1 MALPSAEWTLVWDDT
16 AQVPYMRRPDGTK
29 IISFDNMSSIS
40 LKCQYVK
47 DKSSAGVI
55 IWELSEDYR
64 AGTSE
69 LLEVVGK
76 SFGVR

>member
-1 MALPSAEWTLVWDDT
+1 MTLPSAEWTLVWDDT

-47 DKSSAGVI
+47 DKQSAGVI
-55 IWELSEDYR
+55 IWELSGDYR
-64 AGTSE
+64 GGTSE
-69 LLEVVGK
+69 LLQVVGK

>member
-1 MALPSAEWTLVWDDT
+1 
-16 AQVPYMRRPDGTK
+16 MRRPDGTK

-55 IWELSEDYR
+55 IWELSQDHR
-64 AGTSE
+64 GATSE

>member
-1 MALPSAEWTLVWDDT
+1 MALPPAEWAQVWDAT
-16 AQVPYMRRPDGTK
+16 AQVPYLRRADGRK
-29 IISFDNMSSIS
+29 LISFDNMSSIS

>member
-1 MALPSAEWTLVWDDT
+1 
-16 AQVPYMRRPDGTK
+16 
-29 IISFDNMSSIS
+29 MSSIS

-69 LLEVVGK
+69 LLKVVGK